1 MERRKFLMLF
11 GVGTVASY
19 LPVAIAACSSF
30 LKTDAASAQ
39 SDSFLVVGTVA
50 DLDNAG
56 QILRD
61 TEIGSI
67 AVVRSP
73 DNPQN
78 LAAVDPTCTH
88 NGCATSWDS
97 SSQSYNCPCHGAKFD
112 TYGNVINGPATNS
125 LRTYAATIQGNS
137 VLVRRG

>member
-11 GVGTVASY
+11 GVGTIASY

-30 LKTDAASAQ
+30 LKADAVSAQ
-39 SDSFLVVGTVA
+39 SNLLVLGTVA

-56 QILRD
+56 QIVRD
-61 TEIGSI
+61 TEIGSVT
-67 AVVRSP
+67 VVRSP

-88 NGCATSWDS
+88 QGCKTSWDS
-97 SSQSYNCPCHGAKFD
+97 GSQSYNCGCHGARFD
-112 TYGNVINGPATNS
+112 AYGNVINGPATNS
-125 LRTYAATIQGNS
+125 LRTYAAKIQGNS
-137 VLVRRG
+137 VVVRRG

>member
-11 GVGTVASY
+11 GVGTLASY
-19 LPVAIAACSSF
+19 LPVAIAACSSL
-30 LKTDAASAQ
+30 LKPDAASAQ
-39 SDSFLVVGTVA
+39 SDGFLVVGTVT

-67 AVVRSP
+67 ALVRSP

-78 LAAVDPTCTH
+78 LIAVDPTCTH
-88 NGCATSWDS
+88 QGCKTNWDNNN
-97 SSQSYNCPCHGAKFD
+97 QSYNCPCHGAKFD
-112 TYGNVINGPATNS
+112 VYGNVINGPARNS
-125 LRTYAATIQGNS
+125 LKTYDATIQGNS
-137 VLVRRG
+137 VLVRRS